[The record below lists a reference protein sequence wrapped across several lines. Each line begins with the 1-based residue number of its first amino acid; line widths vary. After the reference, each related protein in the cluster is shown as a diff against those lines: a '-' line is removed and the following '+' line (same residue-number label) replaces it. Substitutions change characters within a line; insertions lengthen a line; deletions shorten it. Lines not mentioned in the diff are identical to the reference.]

1 MNVRK
6 IADAVKRLDLNFE
19 GKVVLTEAATG
30 AYVVTPI
37 LAALAGGEVYAFTK
51 STRYGTVEQV
61 REQTYAV
68 ADQLGIDRS
77 KLHIIEELTPEIIA
91 KADVITNSGHLRP
104 LNEEKLKYAKP
115 GAVMPLMYEA
125 WEWRDGDLDMDY
137 CRAKNIPV
145 GATNERHPDVD
156 VFSYLGD
163 MAIKQI
169 FDAGLTMRGS
179 RFILLCNNDFGPYI
193 ARTLAPICEHL
204 GVCDKEENR
213 SKYEGMGVD
222 WIGNFPEVSIPEKYR
237 GADAVVFTAYPFD
250 HKWIGG
256 ENAPISAAK
265 LADQL
270 DAPLVLRYCGDIDT
284 ESCKDVLNYFPEYVP
299 SGHMGVL
306 PSAVGIEP
314 TIRLQSGGLKA
325 GELLLRNETHYKNIE
340 LVNLM

>member
-68 ADQLGIDRS
+68 ADQLGIDRA

-125 WEWRDGDLDMDY
+125 WEWRDGDLDMEY

-163 MAIKQI
+163 MAVKQI
-169 FDAGLTMRGS
+169 FDAGMCLKGNN
-179 RFILLCNNDFGPYI
+179 FILLCNNDFGPYI
-193 ARTLAPICEHL
+193 AKVLSPMCENLA
-204 GVCDKEENR
+204 VCDKKEHR
-213 SKYEGMGVD
+213 YRYDGILID
-222 WIGNFPEVSIPEKYR
+222 WIGDFPDFEIPVKYR
-237 GADAVVFTAYPFD
+237 NADAVVFTAYPFD
-250 HKWIGG
+250 QKWIGG
-256 ENAPISAAK
+256 SDAPIHAVK
-265 LADQL
+265 LAEQL
-270 DAPLVLRYCGDIDT
+270 DAPTVLRYCGDIDT
-284 ESCKDVLNYFPEYVP
+284 ESCKDILGYFPEYVP

-306 PSAVGIEP
+306 PSAVGLDP

-325 GELLLRNETHYKNIE
+325 GELLLRKETHYKNIE